1 MAEPKHE
8 KELLH
13 LSLEVWHP
21 DCWGIVSTAEAG
33 SGLIGH
39 GAAVEGDSAY
49 ERCTI
54 YGDSREHVT
63 QAIEVAHEISFINHI
78 EPIGGAASEGAL
90 PSAIGRATQDV
101 FIEYV
106 ANEGIGSAFLTRGVL
121 VDSSYRIE
129 DGVETWNLLAHT
141 TRSSLGR
148 LLDEIREERNADIS
162 LTKIS
167 PASEPMQPP
176 DPGETELLTPR
187 QREAVNLAR
196 ERGYY
201 NWPREIT
208 ARELASELD
217 VSKTTFLEHLR
228 KAEAKLMGN
237 RE

>member
-1 MAEPKHE
+1 MAESKRE
-8 KELLH
+8 KELLN

-33 SGLIGH
+33 SGLVGH
-39 GAAVEGDSAY
+39 GAAVEGNSAY

-54 YGDSREHVT
+54 YGESHEHVT
-63 QAIEVAHEISFINHI
+63 QAIEVAHELSFINHI
-78 EPIGGAASEGAL
+78 EPIGGAASETAV
-90 PSAIGRATQDV
+90 PAAIGHATQDV

-141 TRSSLGR
+141 SRESLGR
-148 LLDEIREERNADIS
+148 LLDEIRDDRDADIS
-162 LTKIS
+162 VTKIS
-167 PASEPMQPP
+167 PASEPIRPP
-176 DPGETELLTPR
+176 KPGRTELLTPR

-201 NWPREIT
+201 NWPREVT
-208 ARELASELD
+208 ARQLAAELD

-228 KAEAKLMGN
+228 KAEAKLMS
-237 RE
+237 R